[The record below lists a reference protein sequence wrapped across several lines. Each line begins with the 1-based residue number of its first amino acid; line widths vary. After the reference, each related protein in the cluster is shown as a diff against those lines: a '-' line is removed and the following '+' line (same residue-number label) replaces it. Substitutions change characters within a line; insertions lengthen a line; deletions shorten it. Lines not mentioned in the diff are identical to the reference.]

1 MDAEILT
8 DLKEAIIEGDR
19 LAAAELVQEALDAG
33 LDPQAVLLQGMI
45 PAMDVVGGRFQ
56 NAEIFIP
63 EMLIAARA
71 MKAGI
76 ALLKPML
83 SASSAAP
90 LGTAVIGTVQGDVHD
105 IGKNLAGMMLEGAG
119 FKVVDLGVDVRPE
132 QVVEAVRETGASI
145 VGLSALL
152 TTTMLNM
159 AGIIGALDAA
169 GLHHVTK
176 ILVGG
181 APVSEAFAK
190 EIGADGYA
198 PDAATG
204 ADMARAFAL
213 AVRSNVM
220 ATESRV

>member
-83 SASSAAP
+83 GASSAAP

-132 QVVEAVRETGASI
+132 QVVEAVRETGAGI

-159 AGIIGALDAA
+159 EGIIRALDEA
-169 GLHHVTK
+169 GLPHATRV
-176 ILVGG
+176 LVGG